1 MTSITFNI
9 EWEFDLHDDPDALE
23 MVGCAPDEYEDLS
36 DEDKQHLY
44 EQATILYGVPA
55 QITVNS
61 DDDPEFFVNDEVD
74 YDALTDY
81 LSDEYGWLVA
91 GLEVDGSEFV
101 EV

>member
-9 EWEFDLHDDPDALE
+9 EWEFDLHDDHDALE
-23 MVGCAPDEYEDLS
+23 MIGRTTDEYDDLS

-44 EQATILYGVPA
+44 EQAMILHGVPA
-55 QITVNS
+55 QITINPS
-61 DDDPEFFVNDEVD
+61 DDPEFFCDGDVD

-81 LSDEYGWLVA
+81 LSDEYGWLIA
-91 GLEVDGSEFV
+91 GLEIV